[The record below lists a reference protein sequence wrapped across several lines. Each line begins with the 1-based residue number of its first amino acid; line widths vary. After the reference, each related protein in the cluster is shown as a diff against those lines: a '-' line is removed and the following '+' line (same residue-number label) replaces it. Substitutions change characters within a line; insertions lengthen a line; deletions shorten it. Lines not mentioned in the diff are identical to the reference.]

1 MKDILDIASMIL
13 AAVLFVSTIFIDAS
27 LDQKNNFLLWA
38 VVLLVFATRK
48 D

>member
-1 MKDILDIASMIL
+1 MKQFLDIASMVI
-13 AAVLFVSTIFIDAS
+13 AAVLFVLTIFIDAS

>member
-1 MKDILDIASMIL
+1 MKQFLDIASMVI
-13 AAVLFVSTIFIDAS
+13 AAVLFVLTIFIDAS

-38 VVLLVFATRK
+38 VVLLVLTRK